1 MNPRDGLAGSAD
13 VQLHRILRRGATNG
27 PPLPDGV
34 TADDGTDRGIV
45 FLFIGADIGRQF
57 EFVKSQWTNDGDF
70 AGLGSERDPLTGAQD
85 DESTFTIPRPVRRRL
100 HGLPSFVRTCGGEY
114 LFLPSISAL
123 AWLAAGRYELT

>member
-13 VQLHRILRRGATNG
+13 VQLHRILRRGATYG

-57 EFVKSQWTNDGDF
+57 E
-70 AGLGSERDPLTGAQD
+70 RDPLTGAQD
-85 DESTFTIPRPVRRRL
+85 DESTFTIPRRPVRRRL